1 MSSSNFVFCPNAF
14 PSFFEARAP
23 TSLHFR
29 DLLADAALPSAILAF
44 FKLLHHTVLPA
55 QITHERTHLCSDLIK
70 MDSKMTSSTKWRNTK
85 RFSDTSTEKKGRG
98 GSNGDEPCPNAAA
111 QHYASKRCSQSFTA
125 VSHSSRWSNRNAAA
139 TVPSVLVRREW
150 EEKVSRNNNEV
161 QKPESN
167 VWFLAVLLC
176 TECAGMLCA
185 ACVRDREG
193 KKRLK
198 VLAGT
203 AAEIRSSSCMC
214 EGPVQLHGHFFCL
227 FSFLKLCYTF
237 DEWLRLCICT
247 VWCILSVSPQSF
259 FPYLSLCLHFS
270 LLTREANPAVWS
282 ENSVRLEPT
291 D

>member
-1 MSSSNFVFCPNAF
+1 MQHCRLLYSHFSSCFITQYFRHRSHMKEHIFV
-14 PSFFEARAP
+14 
-23 TSLHFR
+23 
-29 DLLADAALPSAILAF
+29 AIWL
-44 FKLLHHTVLPA
+44 KWTQKWLPA
-55 QITHERTHLCSDLIK
+55 QNGAIRKDSATHLLK
-70 MDSKMTSSTKWRNTK
+70 
-85 RFSDTSTEKKGRG
+85 KKGRG

-111 QHYASKRCSQSFTA
+111 QRYASKRCSQSFTA

-150 EEKVSRNNNEV
+150 EQKVSRNNNEV

-185 ACVRDREG
+185 ACVRDHEG

-214 EGPVQLHGHFFCL
+214 EGHVQLHGHFFCL

-259 FPYLSLCLHFS
+259 FPYLSLSVSIFLS
-270 LLTREANPAVWS
+270 LREKLIQQS
-282 ENSVRLEPT
+282 EEKTVS